1 PPPCLYHDHTTPYTI
16 HAMSMILNLARVPA
30 TLGEELL
37 QNPEGIYAILEPEED
52 SADTAV
58 TEDDMIDL
66 DKSWHALH
74 FLFTGTAW
82 EGELPASF
90 LVLGGTQVGD
100 LDVGY
105 GPARYFDVATTTQI
119 DAFLQSLDEAT
130 LRSLFDQEKMLDLD
144 IYPQIWDEDNADE
157 VWEYV
162 GEYLTILREFV
173 RATAASGKAMLVF
186 CN

>member
-1 PPPCLYHDHTTPYTI
+1 
-16 HAMSMILNLARVPA
+16 MSMILNLIRVPA
-30 TLGEELL
+30 SLGEDLL

-52 SADTAV
+52 SDGAV
-58 TEDDMIDL
+58 VSGDDMIDL

-82 EGELPASF
+82 EGELPGSF
-90 LVLGGTQVGD
+90 LVLGGTEVGD

-105 GPARYFDVATTTQI
+105 GPARYFDVPTTAQI
-119 DAFLQSLDEAT
+119 DLFLQSLDEAM
-130 LRSLFDQEKMLDLD
+130 LKSLFDQEKMLDLD
-144 IYPQIWDEDNADE
+144 IYPEIWDEDNVDE

-162 GEYLTILREFV
+162 GEYLTILRDFV
-173 RATAASGKAMLVF
+173 RATAASGKALLVF